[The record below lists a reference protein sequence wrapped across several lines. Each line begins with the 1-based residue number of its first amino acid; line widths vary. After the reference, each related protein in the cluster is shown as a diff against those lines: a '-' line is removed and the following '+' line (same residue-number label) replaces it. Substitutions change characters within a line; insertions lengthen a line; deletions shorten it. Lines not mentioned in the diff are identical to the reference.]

1 MHAFPSTTTIVSQPK
16 MRDEIKEMQ
25 RQAWIFLG
33 FLSAAFAPIDGLFAQ
48 TAIAGHLA
56 TFDTKGHLIP
66 WISLETAIDRE
77 MQFYE
82 AAPRDHGYPIFVTT
96 TFLDGTWKPLA
107 ERDDNIP
114 ATQNG
119 MGIISY
125 LKFYAWRG
133 KRDPRILD
141 IAKSMG
147 DYLIVEDLTPN
158 VGAYPR
164 FTRSTGKRTQFPQ
177 SKDAGSQS
185 DRPYEIEPDK
195 GGIAGY
201 ALMLLYRQTSE
212 RKYLA
217 QALHNARLLA
227 KHQRSGDALRSPWP
241 FRVDYRTGQPRGEVS
256 SNMTYILQLYDE
268 LIALGYHEFDSHRTA
283 LWAWIVGYQIP
294 SARSDGNLFAQFFED
309 HDNPANRNAW
319 APLNLARYILEKSD
333 RADPKWK
340 EQATLLIDFV
350 RKNFTHRENGILVC
364 HEQDEDHDAWGGI
377 NSSYAAVLAMFAKA
391 TRDETLAA
399 EARDALIFTAYSINE
414 NGQPRDLAKHE
425 PQGGWQEDAHTDV
438 IHNFVDALRA
448 YPAWAR

>member
-1 MHAFPSTTTIVSQPK
+1 
-16 MRDEIKEMQ
+16 MR
-25 RQAWIFLG
+25 RQAWTFIG
-33 FLSAAFAPIDGLFAQ
+33 FLCAAFTPIDALFAQ
-48 TAIAGHLA
+48 TSIAGHQAAFDAAGHLA
-56 TFDTKGHLIP
+56 P

-77 MQFYE
+77 MHFYE
-82 AAPRDHGYPIFVTT
+82 TAPLDHGYPVFVTT
-96 TFLDGTWKPLA
+96 TFLDGTWQPIA
-107 ERDDNIP
+107 GRDDSIP

-133 KRDPRILD
+133 KRDPHVLD

-147 DYLIVEDLTPN
+147 DYLIVEDLTPDA
-158 VGAYPR
+158 GAYPR

-177 SKDAGSQS
+177 LENVGSQS

-201 ALMLLYRQTSE
+201 ALVLLYRQTGE

-227 KHQRSGDALRSPWP
+227 EHQEQGDAFRSPWP
-241 FRVDYRTGQPRGEVS
+241 FRVDYRTGQPRGDVS
-256 SNMTYILQLYDE
+256 ANMIYIVRLYDE
-268 LIALGYHEFDSHRTA
+268 LIALGFREFGSHRNA
-283 LWAWIVGYQIP
+283 LWAWIVRYQVP
-294 SARSDGNLFAQFFED
+294 SARSDGKLFAQFFED

-319 APLNLARYILEKSD
+319 APLNLARYILEKRD
-333 RADPKWK
+333 RVDPQWK
-340 EQATLLIDFV
+340 DHATSLINFV
-350 RKNFTHRENGILVC
+350 RNNFTHRENGILVC

-377 NSSYAAVLAMFAKA
+377 NSSYAAVLAIFAKA
-391 TRDETLAA
+391 TDDDELAA
-399 EARDALIFTAYSINE
+399 EARDALTFTAYSINE
-414 NGQPRDLAKHE
+414 NGKPRDLAKHE
-425 PQGGWQEDAHTDV
+425 APGGWQEDAHTDV